1 LVTVAVNCCVL
12 PAITCAVVG
21 LIDIATPARMVTVAE
36 DDFEESASEV
46 AVTVTCAGLGTV
58 EGAV

>member
-1 LVTVAVNCCVL
+1 ME
-12 PAITCAVVG
+12 
-21 LIDIATPARMVTVAE
+21 IATAGRMVTMAE
-36 DDFEESASEV
+36 DDLEVSATEV